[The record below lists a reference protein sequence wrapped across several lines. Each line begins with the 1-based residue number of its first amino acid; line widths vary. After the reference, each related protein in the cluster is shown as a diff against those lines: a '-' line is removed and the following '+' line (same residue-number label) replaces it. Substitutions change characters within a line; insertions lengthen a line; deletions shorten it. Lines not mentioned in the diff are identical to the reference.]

1 MGRCTGA
8 CPLTFSVCPA
18 SGVPGFFSRDEFNA
32 LKEDV
37 DFFSLMTY
45 DYSSPQRPGK
55 AATGVD
61 TAILHNMSS
70 CSDIG

>member
-1 MGRCTGA
+1 MSRCTA
-8 CPLTFSVCPA
+8 ARPLTVSVCPV

-55 AATGVD
+55 GAAGMDGHSPQYV
-61 TAILHNMSS
+61 
-70 CSDIG
+70 